1 MPLRSV
7 VTRVDN
13 GKLDFVEL
21 WLNSAI
27 DFQPIVMPPSSDLR
41 SFREALASSRNILIL
56 SGAGLSAASGTVVF
70 FSVRTTTHFN
80 ITTGIPTYRSADESL
95 WNNFVSFRQ
104 IAASELFADQHCR
117 MQLPTPLHKLSPRTP
132 AVCGGGI
139 IIDARSKPG
148 YHESRPTCLI
158 PPTVDI

>member
-13 GKLDFVEL
+13 GKLDFVGL
-21 WLNSAI
+21 WLNSTI

-70 FSVRTTTHFN
+70 LSAYNPLQYNNRY
-80 ITTGIPTYRSADESL
+80 TYIS
-95 WNNFVSFRQ
+95 
-104 IAASELFADQHCR
+104 
-117 MQLPTPLHKLSPRTP
+117 
-132 AVCGGGI
+132 
-139 IIDARSKPG
+139 
-148 YHESRPTCLI
+148 
-158 PPTVDI
+158 